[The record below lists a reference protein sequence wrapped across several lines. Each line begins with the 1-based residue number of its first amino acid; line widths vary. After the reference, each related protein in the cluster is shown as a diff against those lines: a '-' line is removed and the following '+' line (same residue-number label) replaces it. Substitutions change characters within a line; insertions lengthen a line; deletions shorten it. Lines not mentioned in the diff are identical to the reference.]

1 MNGLLEIC
9 GGIGVFLIGMNL
21 MTDGLKAIAGDAIRG
36 SLARFTKGPVSG
48 AITGAVTTGIVQ
60 SSSATTVM
68 AVGFVG
74 AGLMTFEQSL
84 GIILGANVGST
95 VTGWLVAVIGVK
107 LDLARIALPL
117 ILIGAIMRLLWR
129 GRVTST
135 GASLAGF
142 GLLFFG
148 ISLLQTGMAGFAE
161 IVTPDSF
168 PPNTLWGR
176 LQLLILGIAITLIMQ
191 SSGAGVAMAV
201 TAIHAGSISLDQAAS
216 LVIGMDVGTTATAM
230 LATIGGNVNGRRTG
244 FAHVVFNLFSGFIA
258 FILVPFYVRAWDTFV
273 PDGLRNDPEV
283 GLVFFHSFFNIAG
296 VTCVLPFTKSF
307 ANFIVWLVP
316 AGSRVLERRLEP
328 MLLSDPNVA
337 LASVRA
343 TLDQIITIVF
353 LELASLLGSQKT
365 QGEFLAVLQES
376 EQATM
381 KTSEY
386 LNRIHTNDAGQSA
399 SELQI
404 SSFHVI
410 DHLFRLILR
419 AGKEDRLAIVGR
431 DPDLIRWCKK
441 LSDAI
446 GLVQQTGLTVE
457 TARAIESVWMELE
470 QRSEPYRREM
480 IEQTIRQGQSLDS
493 TLDRL
498 DGVRWLRRIAYH
510 AWRINFHMAMVGP
523 LEKTGG

>member
-1 MNGLLEIC
+1 MS
-9 GGIGVFLIGMNL
+9 L
-21 MTDGLKAIAGDAIRG
+21 MTDGLKAIAGNAIRG

-129 GRVTST
+129 GRVTSI

-161 IVTPDSF
+161 TVTPSSF

-176 LQLLILGIAITLIMQ
+176 LQLVVLGIAITLIMQ

-230 LATIGGNVNGRRTG
+230 LATIGGNVNARRTG
-244 FAHVVFNLFSGFIA
+244 IAHVVFNLFTGFIA
-258 FILVPFYVRAWDTFV
+258 FILVPFYVRAWDMFV
-273 PDGLRNDPEV
+273 PVVLRDDPQV
-283 GLVFFHSFFNIAG
+283 GLVFFHSIFNIAG
-296 VTCVLPFTKSF
+296 VICVLPFTQSF
-307 ANFIVWLVP
+307 ASFVVWLVP
-316 AGSRVLERRLEP
+316 AGKHVLERRLEP
-328 MLLSDPNVA
+328 MLLSDPKVA

-343 TLDQIITIVF
+343 TLDQIISIVF
-353 LELASLLGSQKT
+353 LELASLLNSQRT
-365 QGEFLAVLQES
+365 PREFLAVLQES
-376 EQATM
+376 EQATK

-386 LNRIHTNDAGQSA
+386 LNRIQTREAGQPA
-399 SELQI
+399 SQLQI

-410 DHLFRLILR
+410 DHLSRLIVR
-419 AGKEDRLAIVGR
+419 AGKEDRLEIVAR
-431 DPDLIRWCKK
+431 DPELIRWSEK
-441 LSDAI
+441 LSSAI
-446 GLVQQTGLTVE
+446 GLVQKTGLTVE
-457 TARAIESVWMELE
+457 TAKAIESVWLELE
-470 QRSEPYRREM
+470 QRSEPYRREV
-480 IEQTIRQGQSLDS
+480 IEQTIHHGQSLES

-510 AWRINFHMAMVGP
+510 AWRITFHIAMAGP
-523 LEKTGG
+523 FEKTAEEGTQNA